1 MIKDVLIS
9 NLDRFNPVSLLS
21 KLGKKY
27 KRASTSYNAE
37 GKFCPGRKK
46 KRRTTMRYDHNRA
59 YKCVIHDWLGDI
71 PWFND
76 KHSFQLK
83 RALVEFTIN
92 DVAKHNSFWTKFI
105 DSANRLSCFPHVK
118 FLTAMKLICY
128 GVSFSAF
135 QDYFQNGESSARL
148 CVSNCAK
155 FIVECTQIAEIY
167 LHTPTRDDAKCIVA
181 LHKEKHGI
189 C

>member
-1 MIKDVLIS
+1 
-9 NLDRFNPVSLLS
+9 
-21 KLGKKY
+21 
-27 KRASTSYNAE
+27 
-37 GKFCPGRKK
+37 
-46 KRRTTMRYDHNRA
+46 MRYDHNRA
-59 YKCVIHDWLGDI
+59 YKCIIHDWLGDI